1 MPPQPRPALVD
12 LPHEASAALIDVER
26 FIERGTREF
35 TRTNVALFA
44 AGFTT
49 FALIYCVQ
57 PIMPVLGR
65 AFHIDAATAA
75 LSLSATTQS
84 LAVAMLVASSLSEVF
99 GRKSVMAVSLFASS
113 ALMMA
118 SAFASNWPT
127 LLVMRALA
135 GIAFS
140 GLPATAMAYVGEEID
155 RRSIGLAMGLY
166 IAGTGLGA
174 LGGRLIVAGL
184 ADLGSWRLGL
194 FTIGCL
200 ALASSV
206 VFVATL
212 PASRHFRAQP
222 SHGSALARS
231 FARHL
236 CNPVQALLYTEGFL
250 LMGVFVALY
259 NYMGYR
265 LMAAPY
271 GFSQTVVGLIFL
283 TSLVGILTSAWVGDL
298 ASRVGRGRVLPV
310 LVLLIA
316 AGLLTTLAGSVPAI
330 LAGLALAT
338 FAFYGAHTVASSWV
352 GVAASGAKAQA
363 SSLYLFAYYTGSSL
377 WGWCG
382 GLAWM
387 GGGWAAVVIL
397 CSGLLAGA
405 FALSLL
411 LGRATVAQR
420 TA

>member
-1 MPPQPRPALVD
+1 MPPDPRSALAD
-12 LPHEASAALIDVER
+12 LPHEAAAALDDVER
-26 FIERGTREF
+26 FIERGTRSF
-35 TRTNVALFA
+35 ALTNVALFA

-57 PIMPVLGR
+57 PIMPVLGE

-75 LSLSATTQS
+75 LSLSATTQC
-84 LAVAMLVASSLSEVF
+84 LAVAMLVASSLSEVY
-99 GRKSVMAVSLFASS
+99 GRKPVMAVSLFASS

-118 SAFASNWPT
+118 SAFAPNWPA
-127 LLVMRALA
+127 LLAMRALA

-194 FTIGCL
+194 FTIGGL

-212 PASRHFRAQP
+212 PGSRHFKAQP
-222 SHGSALARS
+222 SQGRALARS
-231 FARHL
+231 FVRHL
-236 CNPVQALLYTEGFL
+236 GNPVQALLYVQGFL
-250 LMGVFVALY
+250 LMGVYVALY

-265 LMAAPY
+265 LMSAPY

-298 ASRVGRGRVLPV
+298 ASRVGRGRMFPV
-310 LVLLIA
+310 LVVLLA
-316 AGLLTTLAGSVPAI
+316 LGLWTTLAGSVPAI
-330 LAGLALAT
+330 LAGLGLAT
-338 FAFYGAHTVASSWV
+338 FAFYGAHTIASSWV
-352 GVAASGAKAQA
+352 GIAAQGAKAQA

-377 WGWCG
+377 WGWYG

-387 GGGWAAVVIL
+387 AGGWGGVVVL
-397 CSGLLAGA
+397 CSGLLAVA

-411 LGRATVAQR
+411 LGRVAVAQR
-420 TA
+420 TG